1 MDSSQTDYDFAALA
15 AISQEVA
22 SELPVESVLLS
33 VYEWIDGQAEVGLF
47 FAAFYN
53 KDQDSVRFPLV
64 LLEGETQQWEEHAVA
79 HHPLIAQ
86 VLGSRQTLTIRRGQ
100 QANYAEVFAPY
111 LQTTAYQYASGVPLI
126 VGHKLLGMIGLLH
139 DRPALLD
146 RPAFPLIINQTSLA
160 IRNSVLYDRTLQLA
174 ESLSHINESV
184 QRVMFNLDNHDA
196 LMTACKTAL
205 QISNAQRVAIF
216 LNGTMSGKP
225 VRVAQS
231 LGLTDAHRAFYDNP
245 AYLPKISS
253 SSIRHVQDA
262 QAVDQPETLHALA
275 QAGGF
280 CSTTEVPMRSG
291 SAVVGLLTVFYDH
304 PYQNDKIER
313 QLLETLAYQITAAL
327 DNAELLEA
335 LEIYASEQAQ
345 LVHLSTISTASIE
358 LEAVIYNVCEILRQM
373 MSLESVQVGVIEAPY
388 LYLYDDQQVAGGER
402 EFIKIADI
410 PELVTVQEQRPVA
423 RLYYRHDTEISDELR
438 HLMWRDAMM
447 AIVPL
452 VVNDEQIGFI
462 FLKDRE
468 TRTLSDSEW
477 RFIELASNQIA
488 GQLHNAQLYRLA
500 RAELSQRL
508 KQLSMIEQLAQQISR
523 TLNQDLLIDN
533 VLEIA
538 IRATEADAAALGLI
552 TEQDEFHIIGLEYYE
567 GTLHRFNTYDK
578 ARQGV
583 MGRVLRSGQ
592 PEVIHRHNNA
602 SHHKPFDS
610 GRHYVSSV
618 TIPLLTNEGII
629 GVFTLESLNP
639 AFFDIGRT
647 EFVESLAG
655 HAIISIQNSRMF
667 TERQERIGT
676 LTRLRELSLQVS
688 GPLDEGAIIETLLKT
703 SINVLHGYQALLYVY
718 DENGRLYCAE
728 AMRVEGSKYV
738 KDNPS
743 VPMGLIAQAAQSSE
757 MQTFKAPDDFAHK
770 EFAGMIV
777 MPVEH
782 SGSIREILCVTFD
795 QNQRMNEST
804 ISNAELLVIQIA
816 AHLENMRLYQRLS
829 SNNNQ
834 VRAILDA
841 TRDGILLLDR
851 NGNLIDGNISA
862 EDILKITLEDHL
874 QRNFAETLLYIS
886 RRETQST
893 LENDGL
899 VDLARNLRLDPQGV
913 DHYAF
918 QLYNEN
924 QIRYIESVG
933 SPVLDNTAQ
942 VIGRLLT
949 LRDVTEARQLEEYRD
964 EVTEMMVH
972 DLREP
977 LGSIIGSIDLLQ
989 HILAT
994 YEVDESVSELL
1005 NVSMMS
1011 ATGLLD
1017 LVTMILDISKMESA
1031 RMPIDQQPVTLDSMV
1046 EETIARLSASIK
1058 EAKVIVRTD
1067 IPEDAPEVFVDED
1080 LIKRVLVN
1088 LLGNAVRFTPTD
1100 SEILIYAEGVDANKL
1115 VVRVADSGRGIPPE
1129 QVERIFEKFRQ
1140 LEGND
1145 YRPLRGS
1152 KGSGVGLAFC
1162 KQAIN
1167 THGEQI
1173 WVEQDGPLPGAC
1185 FAFTL
1190 PTVEQEN

>member
-1 MDSSQTDYDFAALA
+1 MDSSHADYDFAALA

-33 VYEWIDGQAEVGLF
+33 VYKWIDGQAEVGLF
-47 FAAFYN
+47 FTALYN

-64 LLEGETQQWEEHAVA
+64 LLAGEHQHWAEQAVA
-79 HHPLIAQ
+79 HHPLIDQ
-86 VLGSRQTLTIRRGQ
+86 VLGSRQTLTVRQGQ
-100 QANYAEVFAPY
+100 QANYADMFAPY
-111 LQTTAYQYASGVPLI
+111 PQTAAYQYASGVPLI

-139 DRPALLD
+139 DRPSLLE
-146 RPAFPLIINQTSLA
+146 RPAFPLVINQTSLA

-216 LNGTMSGKP
+216 LGGTMGSKP
-225 VRVAQS
+225 VRVAHT
-231 LGLTDAHRAFYDNP
+231 LGLTDAHRALYDNP

-253 SSIRHVQDA
+253 SIHHVQDA

-280 CSTTEVPMRSG
+280 YSTTEVPMRSG

-335 LEIYASEQAQ
+335 LEVYASEQAQ
-345 LVHLSTISTASIE
+345 LVHLSNISTASIE

-388 LYLYDDQQVAGGER
+388 LYLYDDQQVAGGVR

-423 RLYYRHDTEISDELR
+423 RLYYRHDTEVSDELR
-438 HLMWRDAMM
+438 DLMRRDAMM

-452 VVNDEQIGFI
+452 VVDDEQIGFI

-468 TRTLSDSEW
+468 ARTLSDSEW

-488 GQLHNAQLYRLA
+488 GQLHNAQLYRIA
-500 RAELSQRL
+500 RAELNQRL

-523 TLNQDLLIDN
+523 TLNQDVLIDN

-552 TEQDEFHIIGLEYYE
+552 TEQDEFHIIGLEFYD
-567 GTLHRFNTYDK
+567 GTLHRFDTYDN
-578 ARQGV
+578 ARQGA

-592 PEVIHRHNNA
+592 PEVIHRHNNV
-602 SHHKPFDS
+602 SNYRPFNS
-610 GRHYVSSV
+610 GRPYVSSV

-629 GVFTLESLNP
+629 GVFSLESLQP

-647 EFVESLAG
+647 EFLESLAG
-655 HAIISIQNSRMF
+655 HAVISIQNSRMF

-688 GPLDEGAIIETLLKT
+688 GPLDEGATIETLLKT

-718 DENGRLYCAE
+718 NESGRLYCAE

-743 VPMGLIAQAAQSSE
+743 VPMGLIASVAQSGE
-757 MQTFKAPDDFAHK
+757 IQTFKAPDDFAHK

-782 SGSIREILCVTFD
+782 SGSIREVLCVTFD

-816 AHLENMRLYQRLS
+816 AHVENMRLYQRLS

-862 EDILKITLEDHL
+862 EDILRITLEDHL

-893 LENDGL
+893 LDNDGL
-899 VDLARNLRLDPQGV
+899 IDLARNLRLDPQGV

-918 QLYNEN
+918 QLYNDN

-989 HILAT
+989 HILAA
-994 YEVDESVSELL
+994 YEVDESVSDLL

-1031 RMPIDQQPVTLDSMV
+1031 RMPIDQQPVILDSMV
-1046 EETIARLSASIK
+1046 GEAIARLSASIK
-1058 EAKVIVRTD
+1058 EAQVIVRTD
-1067 IPEDAPEVFVDED
+1067 IPEDMPQVFVDED

-1100 SEILIYAEGVDANKL
+1100 SEILIYAECVEANKL

-1190 PTVEQEN
+1190 PAVE